1 MAQAR
6 GDPIRFT
13 DLVRDKVREHRTAR
27 GWTREDLAGSARQLG
42 LDWTEGTVRHLEDG
56 SRGVGDDLLALLLI
70 FRVGLGDFL
79 GTDGHPVLIGHY
91 RLERPAELA
100 EIVDGTFFTSGLA
113 LERSLPLQGQQDR
126 FRAADQKAARA
137 LGVSVSALNEAS
149 HRLWKW
155 YLSDERE
162 FRLEAAIGD
171 REVSPRSRQALR
183 GHITR
188 KLLDELR
195 DVLED
200 KDVGGG
206 DG

>member
-1 MAQAR
+1 MRLPELIR
-6 GDPIRFT
+6 GR
-13 DLVRDKVREHRTAR
+13 VREHRTER
-27 GWTREDLAGSARQLG
+27 GWTQDELAFRARQHG
-42 LDWTEGTVRHLEDG
+42 VDWTEDSVRHIEDG
-56 SRGVGDDLLALLLI
+56 SRSVGDDFIALLLI
-70 FRVGLGDFL
+70 FRVSLGDFF
-79 GTDGHPVLIGHY
+79 GTDGPPVLVGQY
-91 RLERPAELA
+91 KLERPAELA
-100 EIVDGTFFTSGLA
+100 QIVDGTFFTSGLA
-113 LERSLPLQGQQDR
+113 LERSLPLQEQQDR
-126 FRAADQKAARA
+126 FRAAEEKAAKA

-162 FRLEAAIGD
+162 FRLDAAIGG

-200 KDVGGG
+200 KDVGG
-206 DG
+206 DGG

>member
-1 MAQAR
+1 MPSAIQFP
-6 GDPIRFT
+6 DLIRRR
-13 DLVRDKVREHRTAR
+13 VRQLRSER
-27 GWTREDLAGSARQLG
+27 GWTQDELAFRARQHG
-42 LDWTEGTVRHLEDG
+42 LDWTEDSVRHIEDS
-56 SRGVGDDLLALLLI
+56 SRSVGDDLVALLLI

-79 GTDGHPVLIGHY
+79 GTDGPPVLIGQY
-91 RLERPAELA
+91 RLERPAELV
-100 EIVDGTFFTSGLA
+100 EIVNGTFFTSGLA
-113 LERSLPLQGQQDR
+113 LQRSLPLQGQQDR
-126 FRAADQKAARA
+126 FRAAEEKAARA

-162 FRLEAAIGD
+162 FRLEAATAA

-200 KDVGGG
+200 TDVGGDSG
-206 DG
+206 